1 MAGGLMQLVAYGAQ
15 DVFLTGTPKSPSGKY
30 LTDVTL
36 TLLWKA
42 SNKPFLVKPTS
53 VAVLPAPSAETVI
66 LPIVPTFK

>member
-15 DVFLTGTPKSPSGKY
+15 DVFLTEPPKLLSGKY

-42 SNKPFLVKPTS
+42 LNKPFWSSRLRSPCNLHHQQKR
-53 VAVLPAPSAETVI
+53 
-66 LPIVPTFK
+66 